1 MKTSKVTTGP
11 AWLSLYELFEE
22 LLDQWDEQILL
33 SDLEDYMWYCDT
45 DIMQIGFF
53 YVSRLDS
60 FTFQI

>member
-1 MKTSKVTTGP
+1 MKTSKITTGP

-33 SDLEDYMWYCDT
+33 SDLTDYMWYCDT

-60 FTFQI
+60 FTLQI